1 MPIGFASR
9 TKLFTVAAVTVV
21 SSVACDAAPTKR
33 AAPPPAVDV
42 DVAGGEIIRPQ
53 VTFPSSS
60 KIAKDVRASLPAE
73 ARLALK
79 RATMPVIVPS
89 ATKKL
94 RAIALVVEPEF
105 YALSAKTDDNVSIS
119 VQGTKARVRYDDI
132 PPIPGKTALH
142 DGILGHVTQNEGI
155 WTASWMEN
163 EVAYSVDFECA
174 SPEDA
179 ACADASRVI
188 ALAKELAYVG
198 RGGDE

>member
-1 MPIGFASR
+1 MLISFASR
-9 TKLFTVAAVTVV
+9 TKLFTSAAVTVV
-21 SSVACDAAPTKR
+21 SSAACDAAPTKR
-33 AAPPPAVDV
+33 AAPPAV

-53 VTFPSSS
+53 VTFPASS
-60 KIAKDVRASLPAE
+60 KIAKEVRAALPSE

-89 ATKKL
+89 TTKRL

-132 PPIPGKTALH
+132 PPIPGKTPLH